1 MGDGARPCVQVG
13 ESGVAS
19 RAAIDSS
26 VELSNHMSYQRSD
39 DPFKG
44 HMHTAASHNDVCDSD
59 LPAVN
64 QQETRSSRVCVE
76 YSTVTD

>member
-59 LPAVN
+59 SPLSINKKHYLP
-64 QQETRSSRVCVE
+64 VCA
-76 YSTVTD
+76 SNTQR